1 MSLRRRLFEETSV
14 HSKSASSVQR
24 HAERTW
30 CWAVTEE
37 AEESE
42 DKKRAV
48 GDGGWCFGFVLT
60 ALQLQKETLKVPR
73 APARRWK
80 LEGDVARLP
89 SH

>member
-24 HAERTW
+24 HVERTW

-42 DKKRAV
+42 DKKSAV
-48 GDGGWCFGFVLT
+48 GDGGWCFV
-60 ALQLQKETLKVPR
+60 
-73 APARRWK
+73 
-80 LEGDVARLP
+80 
-89 SH
+89 